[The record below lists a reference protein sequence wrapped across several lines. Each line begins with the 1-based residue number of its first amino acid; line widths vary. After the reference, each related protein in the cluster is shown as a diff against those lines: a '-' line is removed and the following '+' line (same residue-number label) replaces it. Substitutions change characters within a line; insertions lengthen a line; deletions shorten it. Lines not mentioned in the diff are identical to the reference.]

1 MFLQFALVQYALQKL
16 AGKGFRPVI
25 VPVLVRDEAMYGTG
39 FFPTDMQQVYRIAAD
54 GLNLVGTSEV
64 PLAALHMDEILDEA
78 ELPVRYVGY
87 SSCFRRE
94 AGAAGKDTRGIF
106 RVHQFDKVEMFSF
119 CAPDKSAEEHDF
131 MRSVEEEVLQ
141 ELGLPYR
148 AVNIAAGDLGAPAAK
163 KYDLEAW
170 LPTQERYREVTSC
183 SNCTDYQARR
193 LKVRAKG
200 EKGGPYLLHTLN
212 GTVVARGAHHDRHH
226 GELPDRGRQGRGT
239 RCTQALFAG
248 RQGAAG
254 RVNAAGDS
262 AQPAAGDVPTGGVPT
277 GGAGGGDG
285 AIARVRTGAHDVLV
299 VGDVQRDFCPGG
311 TLGVPGGDEVI
322 PVINRLLPAL
332 QPPGLHPGLAS
343 HPSCQLLRAARVP
356 RRLLAPTR
364 GAGHTRSGLVRRPR
378 GTGRRRGREQGRR
391 SRLRETYSAFQVKR
405 FDLAE
410 FLRLRKVE
418 RVFVTGLATDYCVR
432 QTALDAREA
441 GFTVFVI
448 EDAIRGVAP
457 DTTAAALADLDAAG
471 VIRVRSDQVH
481 HDA

>member
-1 MFLQFALVQYALQKL
+1 VLDIRLIRNEPDLVRAALRRRGPHAEAALDTLLELDRERRGVLLTVEERRGTRNVVSEEIGQARRNKEDASAKIEAMRAVGEEIKGLEARLKDIETALEAELLQVPNLPEPTAPAGGEEDSVVMHTWGKPREFSFSPKDHLDLAARSDMIDMERGARTSGSRFAYLKGDLVFLQFALVQYALQKL

-39 FFPTDMQQVYRIAAD
+39 FFPTDMQQVYRIEAD

-119 CAPDKSAEEHDF
+119 CTPDRSPEEHDF
-131 MRSVEEEVLQ
+131 MRSVEEEILQ

-200 EKGGPYLLHTLN
+200 ERGGPYLLHTLN
-212 GTVVARGAHHDRHH
+212 GTVVAVGRTMIAIMENYQTEEGRIETPAVLRPF
-226 GELPDRGRQGRGT
+226 LPPDKEV
-239 RCTQALFAG
+239 L
-248 RQGAAG
+248 
-254 RVNAAGDS
+254 
-262 AQPAAGDVPTGGVPT
+262 GG
-277 GGAGGGDG
+277 
-285 AIARVRTGAHDVLV
+285 
-299 VGDVQRDFCPGG
+299 
-311 TLGVPGGDEVI
+311 
-322 PVINRLLPAL
+322 
-332 QPPGLHPGLAS
+332 
-343 HPSCQLLRAARVP
+343 
-356 RRLLAPTR
+356 
-364 GAGHTRSGLVRRPR
+364 
-378 GTGRRRGREQGRR
+378 
-391 SRLRETYSAFQVKR
+391 
-405 FDLAE
+405 
-410 FLRLRKVE
+410 
-418 RVFVTGLATDYCVR
+418 
-432 QTALDAREA
+432 
-441 GFTVFVI
+441 
-448 EDAIRGVAP
+448 
-457 DTTAAALADLDAAG
+457 
-471 VIRVRSDQVH
+471 
-481 HDA
+481 